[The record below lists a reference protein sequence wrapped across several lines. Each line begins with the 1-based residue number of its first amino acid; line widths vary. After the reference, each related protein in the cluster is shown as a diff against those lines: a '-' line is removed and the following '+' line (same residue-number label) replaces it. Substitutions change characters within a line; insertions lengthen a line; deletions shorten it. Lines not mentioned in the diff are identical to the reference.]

1 MKKKISVMLLAMLA
15 ALCLCFGLAACGGGG
30 NQGGPGGTPSAEEY
44 TVTYDANGGA
54 FADGETTF
62 TQTVKSGSK
71 LTAPASPARSNYTF
85 AGWAKSKSGSAMWK
99 FDEDTMSEDTTLYA
113 QWSQE
118 SAVILSVDGASIEDR
133 KIFMVV
139 ERDTSTVSLSGK
151 IVCSDGSIWRLYSDP
166 DGQREIPTKIVSN
179 LTGGNNQYY
188 IVVSSQDQSQVNVY
202 ELTVHRSYAVTVS
215 YCDGETL
222 LETAETY
229 TGEEFTA
236 NYKPAITGYAFH
248 GWKKQDGSAFTAEV
262 LWAPLSLYADKT
274 ANTYQVTLNV
284 NKGDALTETN
294 RTMTYDSA
302 YSFPVPT
309 RTGYSFAGWYAENT
323 QLTDASGASL
333 APWQFAEARVYS
345 VVAHWEANEYTV
357 TLEQNDG
364 EAGSVAGGG
373 GYAYDS
379 RVTIKATTN
388 EGYNFLGW
396 YDTDG
401 ELVSENESY
410 TFTMGFDVNYTAQW
424 DYYTITT
431 TSNVDYG
438 SFYHRFTDEK
448 VSVGTTVTL
457 AVRMLRVNTT
467 FLGWYKGEELVSKEL
482 SFQYTMTRENVT
494 FEARWMQCPIT
505 VSSSGDGGV
514 VDSLPDP
521 SIIGQEIT
529 LKATLDLGYIWD
541 GWYLNGEQVTT
552 DRTVQFTVG
561 TETAAYEARWALDPN
576 MKSFR
581 FTSTPTIC
589 EITEATAGGELIIP
603 DYVTRIAKGALS
615 RYSSYITSLT
625 LPFVGETAEEN
636 TYLGYLFGAST
647 SDDNVRSVPANLK
660 TLTVTAFPIE
670 NYALYRCTGIEN
682 ITIGDGVTSI
692 GDYAFAGCS
701 RLTSMEISDNVTSIG
716 NCAFNAC
723 DELKSVTI
731 GGGVTSIESYVFS
744 GCSSLTSITIPD
756 GVTSIGDYAFS
767 RCSGLTDIQIPD
779 SVTSIGR
786 SAFSDTAYSNDD
798 SNWENGTVLYIG
810 DYLIE
815 ARSSISGD
823 YTIRD
828 NTKVIADEAFYGCK
842 GLTGVTIPDGVTSI
856 GDQAFFLCSGL
867 KSVTIGS
874 GVTSIGDQAFY
885 GTAYYN
891 DDSNW
896 ENGTVLYIGDYLIKA
911 IVTISGN
918 YSIRDNT
925 KVIANEAFDNCSG
938 LTGVTIPDGLTSI
951 GALAFYGC
959 NQLTSIEIPDSVTS
973 IGNYAFDNCSGLKS
987 VTIGSG
993 VTSIGYQAFYAYSGL
1008 KTVYYKG
1015 TAETWNNISIGENN
1029 SKLTNAARYYF
1040 SEGEPDEAK
1049 WQESENW
1056 WHYDDETGEIVIWK
1070 KENA

>member
-62 TQTVKSGSK
+62 AQTVKSGSK

-85 AGWAKSKSGSAMWK
+85 AGWAKNKSGSAMWK

-118 SAVILSVDGASIEDR
+118 SAVILSVDGASIEDSE
-133 KIFMVV
+133 IFMVV
-139 ERDTSTVSLSGK
+139 DRDTSTVSLSGK

-166 DGQREIPTKIVSN
+166 DGRREIPTKIVSN

-215 YCDGETL
+215 YYDGETL

-294 RTMTYDSA
+294 KTMTYDSA

-309 RTGYSFAGWYAENT
+309 RTGYSFAGWYTGDT

-333 APWQFAEARVYS
+333 APWQFAETRVYS

-373 GYAYDS
+373 GHAYDS

-410 TFTMGFDVNYTAQW
+410 TFTMGFDVSYTAKW

-431 TSNVDYG
+431 TRNDSSAGAINQYYSNK
-438 SFYHRFTDEK
+438 K
-448 VSVGTTVTL
+448 VSVGTKVTL
-457 AVRMLRVNTT
+457 TART
-467 FLGWYKGEELVSKEL
+467 FEGYTWLGWYKGEELVSKEL
-482 SFQYTMTRENVT
+482 SFQYTMTKESVT
-494 FEARWMQCPIT
+494 LEARWIQCPIT

-514 VDSLPDP
+514 VDSLPDTTAV
-521 SIIGQEIT
+521 GQEIT
-529 LKATLDLGYIWD
+529 LNATLYLGYIWN
-541 GWYLNGEQVTT
+541 GWYLDGKQVT
-552 DRTVQFTVG
+552 DNRTVQFTVSAEEA
-561 TETAAYEARWALDPN
+561 TYEARWSIAPN
-576 MKSFR
+576 MVPFGFSSTQTTCII
-581 FTSTPTIC
+581 TSTRDKTQ
-589 EITEATAGGELIIP
+589 EEYIIP
-603 DYVTRIAKGALS
+603 DYVTGFGRGAFS
-615 RYSSYITSLT
+615 GCSSITSLT
-625 LPFVGETAEEN
+625 LPFAGRSAEEN
-636 TYLGYLFGAST
+636 TYLGYLFGAQSS
-647 SDDNVRSVPANLK
+647 SDNDDYVPATLK
-660 TLTVTAFPIE
+660 KITVTASIGDEAFYQCW
-670 NYALYRCTGIEN
+670 NIEN

-692 GDYAFAGCS
+692 GDEAF
-701 RLTSMEISDNVTSIG
+701 
-716 NCAFNAC
+716 
-723 DELKSVTI
+723 
-731 GGGVTSIESYVFS
+731 YQ
-744 GCSSLTSITIPD
+744 
-756 GVTSIGDYAFS
+756 
-767 RCSGLTDIQIPD
+767 CSGLTSIEIPD
-779 SVTSIGR
+779 SVASIG
-786 SAFSDTAYSNDD
+786 
-798 SNWENGTVLYIG
+798 E
-810 DYLIE
+810 
-815 ARSSISGD
+815 
-823 YTIRD
+823 
-828 NTKVIADEAFYGCK
+828 
-842 GLTGVTIPDGVTSI
+842 
-856 GDQAFFLCSGL
+856 
-867 KSVTIGS
+867 
-874 GVTSIGDQAFY
+874 
-885 GTAYYN
+885 
-891 DDSNW
+891 
-896 ENGTVLYIGDYLIKA
+896 
-911 IVTISGN
+911 
-918 YSIRDNT
+918 
-925 KVIANEAFDNCSG
+925 
-938 LTGVTIPDGLTSI
+938 
-951 GALAFYGC
+951 LAFTIC
-959 NQLTSIEIPDSVTS
+959 SKLTSIEIPDSVTIIRS
-973 IGNYAFDNCSGLKS
+973 ATFSNCSELKS
-987 VTIGSG
+987 ITIPG
-993 VTSIGYQAFYAYSGL
+993 VTSIEDNAFASCYKLTSITIPDVTSIGFSAFASCIGL
-1008 KTVYYKG
+1008 ETVYYTG
-1015 TAETWNNISIGENN
+1015 TAETWNNISIDLGN
-1029 SKLTNAARYYF
+1029 SALTDATRYYF
-1040 SEGEPDEAK
+1040 SEKEPDEAK